1 MKKANIFVALAAG
14 ALVSLAG
21 TGCTVI
27 HTSFPV
33 AQSHFDYPNSNV
45 TPLGH
50 VKGTATASGLMPT
63 LQDAD
68 MEEKAIAA
76 ALAQKGG
83 DILVDYHMTTD
94 VKMIPLLVINLYVT
108 TLTVE
113 GTAVKMEIGKQV
125 LH

>member
-1 MKKANIFVALAAG
+1 MKNANMLLALAA
-14 ALVSLAG
+14 ALLLPLAG
-21 TGCTVI
+21 AGCTVM

-50 VKGTATASGLMPT
+50 VKGTAQTSGLMPVM
-63 LQDAD
+63 QDAD
-68 MEEKAIAA
+68 MEEKAIAQ

-83 DILVDYHMTTD
+83 DILVDYDMTTD
-94 VKMIPLLVINLYVT
+94 VKMIPLLIINMYVT

-113 GTAVKMEIGKQV
+113 GTAVKMEIGKQT